1 MSSKPRQSDNTLA
14 KNRKAY
20 HDYEVLDFLEAG
32 IRLTGPEVKSL
43 REHHCNLKGSF
54 ASIWKDEI
62 YVDNIHIS
70 PYKHA
75 PDPSY
80 NPTHRRKLLL
90 HQKEIIRLGSR
101 INDKG
106 TTLIPLEIYLKGSLI
121 KVKLG
126 LCRGRKLYDKRAV
139 LKRKDQEIEIKRAFK
154 KTRA

>member
-1 MSSKPRQSDNTLA
+1 MSSKPKQPDSTFA

-20 HDYEVLDFLEAG
+20 HDYEVLDSLEAG

-43 REHHCNLKGSF
+43 RAHHCNLKGSF
-54 ASIWKDEI
+54 ASIWKSEM
-62 YVDNIHIS
+62 YADNVHIS

-90 HQKEIIRLGSR
+90 HQKEIAKLSGK

-106 TTLIPLEIYLKGSLI
+106 TALIPLEIYLKGSLI

-126 LCRGRKLYDKRAV
+126 LCRGRRLYDKRAV
-139 LKRKDQEIEIKRAFK
+139 LKKKDQEIEIKRAFK
-154 KTRA
+154 KSH